1 MEGKSV
7 PRTVRLAGQL
17 ESQTFTTVASGGLG
31 GSRPPDPPVA
41 YVSYSS
47 PFESHQVGGP
57 TTPVASEDAANSH
70 RICTPTRTDVR
81 YRGLRRL
88 GGTAPQTPDVACARP
103 SISLPRV
110 QCSVGGQRIHEALL
124 RSLTDIGQE
133 VGLPHL
139 GGTLAAFATCVT
151 RDTLPERECALLTR
165 AFQRSAGD
173 RSPTSKPAVLENR
186 RDHPTALNMVR
197 TTAKIPGS
205 FWAFRPE
212 GASRWVAS
220 GSGSFVTVLQLLAC
234 PALRECQVY

>member
-17 ESQTFTTVASGGLG
+17 ESQTFTTVASGGWG
-31 GSRPPDPPVA
+31 APPPRPPCGVRLVLKSLRIP
-41 YVSYSS
+41 SR
-47 PFESHQVGGP
+47 GP

-88 GGTAPQTPDVACARP
+88 GGSRPPDPPCSVCP
-103 SISLPRV
+103 SIYLTSP
-110 QCSVGGQRIHEALL
+110 GQRRIHEALL

-151 RDTLPERECALLTR
+151 RDTLPET
-165 AFQRSAGD
+165 
-173 RSPTSKPAVLENR
+173 
-186 RDHPTALNMVR
+186 
-197 TTAKIPGS
+197 
-205 FWAFRPE
+205 
-212 GASRWVAS
+212 
-220 GSGSFVTVLQLLAC
+220 
-234 PALRECQVY
+234 

>member
-17 ESQTFTTVASGGLG
+17 ESQTFTTVASGGWGAHAPQTPLWCT
-31 GSRPPDPPVA
+31 SRTQVLRIP
-41 YVSYSS
+41 SS
-47 PFESHQVGGP
+47 RGP

-110 QCSVGGQRIHEALL
+110 QCSVGGQRRIHEALL

-151 RDTLPERECALLTR
+151 RDTLPET
-165 AFQRSAGD
+165 
-173 RSPTSKPAVLENR
+173 
-186 RDHPTALNMVR
+186 
-197 TTAKIPGS
+197 
-205 FWAFRPE
+205 
-212 GASRWVAS
+212 
-220 GSGSFVTVLQLLAC
+220 
-234 PALRECQVY
+234 